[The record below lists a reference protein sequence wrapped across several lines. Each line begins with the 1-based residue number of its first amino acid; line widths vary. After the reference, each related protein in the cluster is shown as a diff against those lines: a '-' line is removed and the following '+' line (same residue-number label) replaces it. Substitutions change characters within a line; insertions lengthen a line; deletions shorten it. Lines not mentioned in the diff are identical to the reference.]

1 MEESLKVYLPVN
13 CQRVLKAQVDALT
26 DFPILDYKDTTARI
40 TKLSLC
46 IFVNNY
52 LITSIKGHSN

>member
-1 MEESLKVYLPVN
+1 MKFNQNVIDCCLVEESLKVSLPVI

-40 TKLSLC
+40 
-46 IFVNNY
+46 I
-52 LITSIKGHSN
+52 

>member
-26 DFPILDYKDTTARI
+26 DFPILDYKDTTAGI
-40 TKLSLC
+40 
-46 IFVNNY
+46 I
-52 LITSIKGHSN
+52 